1 MQAMKLMVALACA
14 GCAGCAT
21 SALAQ
26 EGPLTAEEFNTLI
39 VNKTFRAKTIN
50 GKTYDVQLKEGGYAV
65 VSVDYND
72 VGRWRPN
79 GPGGYCT
86 SWNKQTLTESCN
98 VIVRREGKL
107 AVLSAN
113 GALGSWIEG
122 IR

>member
-1 MQAMKLMVALACA
+1 MQSPMLAVLAAGLGATCA
-14 GCAGCAT
+14 F
-21 SALAQ
+21 AQ
-26 EGPLTAEEFNTLI
+26 DTPLSTEEFNSLI
-39 VNKTFRAKTIN
+39 VNKTFRAKTVN

-86 SWNKQTLTESCN
+86 SWNKQTMTENCY
-98 VIVRREGKL
+98 VVARREGKL
-107 AVLSAN
+107 AIISAD
-113 GALGSWIEG
+113 GKVGSWIDG